1 MEFRYVARALLHFN
15 ADETRFEN
23 HLSGVNVFYVEL
35 CGHTFAIKEF
45 KHFVSFDS
53 LTQEQAY
60 LALSHVNAYI
70 RYVNGNRTPYEFRQD
85 FANQLM
91 VAI

>member
-1 MEFRYVARALLHFN
+1 MRLGIKFRYVARALLHFN

-45 KHFVSFDS
+45 KHFVWCTVPIDIADVSVDMGKSKVS
-53 LTQEQAY
+53 LF
-60 LALSHVNAYI
+60 L
-70 RYVNGNRTPYEFRQD
+70 RQ
-85 FANQLM
+85 
-91 VAI
+91 